1 MNAPVPRSFWA
12 RFGPPTWARGLIRAY
27 QLVVSP
33 WLGPRCRF
41 YPSCSHYTAEAIGT
55 HGLLHGGWLGVR
67 RILRCHPFHPG
78 GHDPV
83 PPERSLAP

>member
-1 MNAPVPRSFWA
+1 MNDARALTLRTPWS
-12 RFGPPTWARGLIRAY
+12 RFGPPAWARGLIRVY

-41 YPSCSHYTAEAIGT
+41 YPSCSHYAAEAIGT
-55 HGLLHGGWLGVR
+55 HGLLRGVWLGMR

-83 PPERSLAP
+83 SS